1 MFEYF
6 YHEIFRRTIIGF
18 GTLFNNITIKR
29 KDNDGDLLTE
39 FKVPLAYGPT
49 QKFLAR
55 LEQVPDLNKPVQF
68 SLPRM
73 SFEFV
78 GLQYDTSR
86 KLTQT
91 QSFIAKSASNPNI
104 PRKAYL
110 PVPYSMDFELSIMT
124 LTNDDMLQII
134 EQILP
139 YFQPGFQITINLA
152 GEIEE
157 KRDIPIVLNNISMQ
171 DDYEGNY
178 DTRRALIYTLR
189 FTAKT
194 YLFGP
199 IQSAGVTND
208 IIKKVSVG
216 FIAGDQSS
224 SPTRDLTYTVEPVA
238 TKNYVGDVET
248 TLSTNIDTVATSFE
262 VESSSGLSVD
272 AYITINE
279 ETMKIKSISG
289 NTLKVARSQYNTVAS
304 DHVSGS
310 SIYKITSADNE
321 IIPFGD
327 DFGFSGSTI

>member
-18 GTLFNNITIKR
+18 GTLFNNVTIKR
-29 KDNDGDLLTE
+29 KDNDGSLLSE

-78 GLQYDTSR
+78 GLQYDTAR

-91 QSFIAKSASNPNI
+91 QSFLAKSVDS

-110 PVPYSMDFELSIMT
+110 PVPYNMDFELSIMT

-139 YFQPGFQITINLA
+139 YFQPGFQISIILA

-216 FIAGDQSS
+216 FIAGDQTGT
-224 SPTRDLTYTVEPVA
+224 PTRDLTYAVEPVA
-238 TKNYVGDVET
+238 TKNYTGNAET
-248 TLSTNIDTVATSFE
+248 TITTNIDTAATSFT
-262 VESSSGLSVD
+262 VESSAGIV
-272 AYITINE
+272 ANNYITIND
-279 ETMKIKSISG
+279 ETMKVVSITG
-289 NTLKVARSQYNTVAS
+289 NTIKVYRAQYNTVAT

-310 SIYKITSADNE
+310 SIYKITTADNE
-321 IIPFGD
+321 LIEFGD
-327 DFGFSGSTI
+327 DFGFSGLTS